1 MVTPIKCNLLFR
13 RLETPLRYRIFFRCS
28 AIVVIP
34 QKNVVAV
41 SVCGNRTANTDVAVC
56 GSVAV
61 FCKTRPN
68 SWAKQVREIEW
79 GQWTLDFMTL

>member
-41 SVCGNRTANTDVAVC
+41 SVCGNQTANTDVAVC

-68 SWAKQVREIEW
+68 SWAKQVRKI
-79 GQWTLDFMTL
+79 D

>member
-1 MVTPIKCNLLFR
+1 MQSTFSKVGNTPEI
-13 RLETPLRYRIFFRCS
+13 PHFFRCS
-28 AIVVIP
+28 AVVVIP

-68 SWAKQVREIEW
+68 YWAKQVREIEW
-79 GQWTLDFMTL
+79 RYWTLDFMTF